1 MCMFFQVNNQ
11 CSGSL
16 LDFIPVRDFL
26 TDEDDEVLLSTDV
39 TVQNQVMVDRIT
51 VNLDHFNEDQTDE
64 DCRSSS
70 PSNDTDT
77 IFKIQFFHL
86 DYLFQKDAAGTS
98 TKSFTVEKMEFVDVK
113 AELEEQWWE
122 L

>member
-1 MCMFFQVNNQ
+1 
-11 CSGSL
+11 
-16 LDFIPVRDFL
+16 
-26 TDEDDEVLLSTDV
+26 
-39 TVQNQVMVDRIT
+39 MVDRIT